1 MNNMK
6 ELLAPVMGLQPVGSS
21 YAEGTLAELADMY
34 GKLRAKVSRH

>member
-1 MNNMK
+1 M
-6 ELLAPVMGLQPVGSS
+6 EGLLVAVMGLQTVGGP